1 MDDYTVNHLIA
12 WAQEHRTNAFEFVE
26 SVCNYM
32 ARLDKE
38 DVAYMIERY
47 TWQEIEGIVNR

>member
-1 MDDYTVNHLIA
+1 MDEYTMNHLMN
-12 WAQEHRTNAFEFVE
+12 WATNHRNDPLEFVK
-26 SVCNYM
+26 SVCDYM